1 MGSPPADRWIRHTTT
16 VSVVLLA
23 AIAAVVSYKHMH
35 QLVLRH
41 GESAWSAAL
50 IPLSVDGMIVAASM
64 SLLLA
69 SRRGSRGGVLPWTLL
84 VIASLASLG
93 ANVAVAEPTLV
104 GRITAAWPSFALI
117 GPMNFSWPRSGRG
130 VQNLRY
136 CRTR

>member
-1 MGSPPADRWIRHTTT
+1 MGASRADRWIRHTTT
-16 VSVVLLA
+16 ASVVLLA
-23 AIAAVVSYKHMH
+23 AIAAVVSYAHMH

-50 IPLSVDGMIVAASM
+50 IPLSVDGMIAAASM

-93 ANVAVAEPTLV
+93 ANVAVAEPTII
-104 GRITAAWPSFALI
+104 GRVVAAWPSFALI
-117 GPMNFSWPRSGRG
+117 GAYELSWRRSGTAA
-130 VQNLRY
+130 QALR
-136 CRTR
+136 